1 MNLSDLL
8 LALKGEYSLH
18 LFGFTIES
26 LAIYGWNG
34 KGFLVLIVMSLKM
47 WLLQAFEC
55 RISNH
60 MNKID
65 VGSMIP

>member
-34 KGFLVLIVMSLKM
+34 KGFLVLIFMSLDM
-47 WLLQAFEC
+47 WLPLS
-55 RISNH
+55 I
-60 MNKID
+60 
-65 VGSMIP
+65 

>member
-26 LAIYGWNG
+26 LAIYGWNE
-34 KGFLVLIVMSLKM
+34 KDFLY
-47 WLLQAFEC
+47 
-55 RISNH
+55 
-60 MNKID
+60 
-65 VGSMIP
+65 